1 LIAADSGPFATF
13 YNFFTSNYIILQYY
27 FFLLLHCTGRKKQ
40 FSAVVG
46 GWAKQKKT
54 FSPTTRRPDP
64 SPHGHDNLELGG
76 GGG

>member
-46 GWAKQKKT
+46 GWAKQKKL
-54 FSPTTRRPDP
+54 FPQQRPDP